1 MGFQMRQPGGENM
14 LEHLQDLVIGDPAL
28 VRRGRWMSAA
38 MLLEIGERGYVV
50 AIRAGRIEAVRPVEM
65 PVSGWDFAI
74 RGTEDAWDQF
84 WKPMP
89 KPRHHDLIALIR
101 EGKMRFE
108 GNLDLLMANLLY
120 LKLMLE
126 TPRRL
131 EAAQ

>member
-1 MGFQMRQPGGENM
+1 MI
-14 LEHLQDLVIGDPAL
+14 EHLQRLVNGDPAL
-28 VRRGRWMSAA
+28 VRRGRWTSAD

-50 AIRAGRIEAVRPVEM
+50 AIRSGRIETIRPVEM
-65 PVSGWDFAI
+65 RVSGWDFAI

-89 KPRHHDLIALIR
+89 PPRHHDLIALIR

-131 EAAQ
+131 EGAP

>member
-1 MGFQMRQPGGENM
+1 MVFQMEQPGGESM
-14 LEHLQDLVIGDPAL
+14 IEHLQRLVNGDPAL
-28 VRRGRWMSAA
+28 VRRGRWTRAD
-38 MLLEIGERGYVV
+38 MLLEIGERGYLV
-50 AIRAGRIEAVRPVEM
+50 AIRSGRIEAIRPVET

-74 RGTEDAWDQF
+74 RGTEDAWAEF
-84 WKPMP
+84 WKPNP

-120 LKLMLE
+120 LKLVLE

-131 EAAQ
+131 ERAS

>member
-1 MGFQMRQPGGENM
+1 MIER
-14 LEHLQDLVIGDPAL
+14 LQQLVNSDPAL
-28 VRRGRWMSAA
+28 VRRGRWTHAD
-38 MLLEIGERGYVV
+38 MLLEIGENGYVV
-50 AIRAGRIEAVRPVEM
+50 EIRAGRIEAIRPVTLL
-65 PVSGWDFAI
+65 VSGWDFAI
-74 RGTEDAWDQF
+74 RGTSDAWAEF

-120 LKLMLE
+120 LKLALE

-131 EAAQ
+131 KGAA

>member
-1 MGFQMRQPGGENM
+1 MIK
-14 LEHLQDLVIGDPAL
+14 HLQDLVNSNPAL
-28 VRRGRWMSAA
+28 VRRGRWTTAN

-50 AIRAGRIEAVRPVEM
+50 EIRAGRIEAIRLVEI
-65 PVSGWDFAI
+65 PTSNWDFAI
-74 RGTEDAWDQF
+74 RGTADAWAEF
-84 WKPMP
+84 WKPVP

-131 EAAQ
+131 EGAA